1 MRCFQPFNIGKHAAY
16 AKNGCKST
24 QIVCN
29 YQIFSEINMIFTKIP
44 ITNQEETLTLKVYR
58 K

>member
-1 MRCFQPFNIGKHAAY
+1 MFPAFQYRQTAAY

-29 YQIFSEINMIFTKIP
+29 YQIFSEINMIITKIP
-44 ITNQEETLTLKVYR
+44 ITNQEETLTPKSFSF
-58 K
+58 